1 MKVRFLGFTVTCKG
15 ELTLA
20 QLMNFVK
27 DQDAYGFAG
36 YQRLIRAAEKDGYFV
51 GLVVTFKT
59 QRRICELEK
68 EELVIQVRELE
79 AGKSIVDFNFFVIN
93 QVTGRGL
100 YQHYHHSMSLQ
111 RFGTL
116 LDRQMRMLV
125 ERKVAAAV
133 EKAESKG
140 EDLNDSD
147 KRRLRKKYRT
157 KVELTQIVKEEDLPD
172 LISEMDRIKRLSFD
186 VATVTPDSP
195 LFAPMSGL
203 VRTTRTQL
211 TFDREVSVEKV
222 RKAVLSLVGKV
233 QPTRGKIV
241 GEIVGGS
248 DDGVEHVISLLENYD
263 VYGEVGYDEAAG
275 TMNLKIEDFAKAKMV
290 KRLLEA
296 AKKHKGTFE
305 AGEAA

>member
-1 MKVRFLGFTVTCKG
+1 LNPYARGSVVKVRFLGFTIDCKG

-93 QVTGRGL
+93 QATGRGL

-116 LDRQMRMLV
+116 LDR
-125 ERKVAAAV
+125 
-133 EKAESKG
+133 
-140 EDLNDSD
+140 
-147 KRRLRKKYRT
+147 
-157 KVELTQIVKEEDLPD
+157 
-172 LISEMDRIKRLSFD
+172 
-186 VATVTPDSP
+186 
-195 LFAPMSGL
+195 
-203 VRTTRTQL
+203 
-211 TFDREVSVEKV
+211 
-222 RKAVLSLVGKV
+222 
-233 QPTRGKIV
+233 
-241 GEIVGGS
+241 
-248 DDGVEHVISLLENYD
+248 
-263 VYGEVGYDEAAG
+263 
-275 TMNLKIEDFAKAKMV
+275 
-290 KRLLEA
+290 
-296 AKKHKGTFE
+296 
-305 AGEAA
+305 